1 MKHKDLKIIFSS
13 VMTLELEK
21 DIESLTKRCQTAQE
35 IAFKFEL
42 EYKLLDAANK
52 ASSQSSERNNEF
64 LAYLGDELIAYAG
77 ICQFTPFQMEV
88 SGMVDPRFRNQGCF
102 TKLMDLVFEE
112 AKIRNAHLLLLCDTR
127 SVEGKQWISHR
138 HFRLDHIEHEMQL
151 PLSEIQNRIPI
162 QTELVEA
169 SNSDIPVIRELN
181 NEFHF
186 GEEMDIVPEEEA
198 KRGIQ
203 IYLGKYQGE
212 IVSKIHVSRQEEKA
226 WIYGFI
232 VRPTSRGFGIGKQ
245 VLIQTLDK
253 YSSLGVKTMYL
264 QVDSDN
270 PTAKSLYERVGFQ
283 PIYSMEY
290 HQWIQDEVTEEG
302 VSLD

>member
-1 MKHKDLKIIFSS
+1 MKHKGLKIVFSS
-13 VMTLELEK
+13 VMTPEIVK
-21 DIESLTKRCQTAQE
+21 DIESLTLRCQTTQE

-52 ASSQSSERNNEF
+52 ESSQSSIRNNEF
-64 LAYLGDELIAYAG
+64 LAYSGVELIAYAG
-77 ICQFTPFQMEV
+77 ICQFSSFQMEV
-88 SGMVDPRFRNQGCF
+88 SGMVDPRYRHQGCF
-102 TKLMDLVFEE
+102 TKLMDFIFEE
-112 AKIRNAHLLLLCDTR
+112 AKIRNTQLLVLCDSR
-127 SVEGKQWISHR
+127 SEEAIQWISHR
-138 HFRLDHIEHEMQL
+138 HFRLDHIEYEMQL
-151 PLSEIQNRIPI
+151 PLNEITNHIPI
-162 QTELVEA
+162 STELVEA
-169 SNSDIPVIRELN
+169 TNDDIPVIRELN

-186 GEEMDIVPEEEA
+186 GEELNIVPEEES

-232 VRPTSRGFGIGKQ
+232 VRPSSRGLGLGKQ
-245 VLIQTLDK
+245 VLIQTLDL

-270 PTAKSLYERVGFQ
+270 PTAKNLYERVGFR

-290 HQWIQDEVTEEG
+290 YQWVKDEHMEEG
-302 VSLD
+302 VTID

>member
-1 MKHKDLKIIFSS
+1 MNHKDLKIIFSS
-13 VMTLELEK
+13 VMTSDLVK
-21 DIESLTKRCQTAQE
+21 DIESLTLRCQTTQE
-35 IAFKFEL
+35 ISFKFEL
-42 EYKLLDAANK
+42 EYKLLDSANK

-64 LAYLGDELIAYAG
+64 LAYLGDELIAYVG

-112 AKIRNAHLLLLCDTR
+112 AKIRNAHLLLLCDSR
-127 SVEGKQWISHR
+127 SEEGKQWISHR
-138 HFRLDHIEHEMQL
+138 NFRLDHIEHEMHL
-151 PLSEIQNRIPI
+151 PLGEIQNRIPI
-162 QTELVEA
+162 LTQLMEA
-169 SNSDIPVIRELN
+169 TNDDIPMIRELN

-186 GEEMDIVPEEEA
+186 GEDMDIVPEEEA

-212 IVSKIHVSRQEEKA
+212 IVSKLHVSRQEDKA
-226 WIYGFI
+226 WIYGFV
-232 VRPTSRGFGIGKQ
+232 VRPSNRGLGIGKQ
-245 VLIQTLDK
+245 VLIQTLDL
-253 YSSLGVKTMYL
+253 YANLGVNSMYL

-270 PTAKSLYERVGFQ
+270 PTAKNLYERVGFR

-290 HQWIQDEVTEEG
+290 YQWVKDEHMEEG
-302 VSLD
+302 VTID